1 MKKVAMIL
9 VLSLFVGA
17 SYSSSLAQDIVRK
30 KYCMSAISCKST
42 SDNLKQELL
51 MNAKRLAVGEFFGEL
66 ITSFTKVENFTLTED
81 TLTAS
86 SAGLVRVKGKPL
98 DGDAS

>member
-1 MKKVAMIL
+1 
-9 VLSLFVGA
+9 
-17 SYSSSLAQDIVRK
+17 
-30 KYCMSAISCKST
+30 
-42 SDNLKQELL
+42 

-66 ITSFTKVENFTLTED
+66 ITSFTKVENFILTED

-86 SAGLVRVKGKPL
+86 SAGLVRVKEKPL